1 MKKIILLIAMAIATG
16 SSGEE
21 FAEEYQA
28 ASLFAA
34 LIGADNPATAS
45 PTNTWVPPSLFVF
58 PDDET
63 NIVSITRIRNTAKGS
78 SFFVN
83 CRSSQNN
90 YDATIN
96 VCSNRTFALE
106 ELCFPIVAFSSM
118 PMEMIA
124 SGYSSQT
131 NECGLV
137 EISAVESVNDLSL
150 IAFGNISIQASGGNS
165 KNFALA
171 LLRAGG
177 VDIPAEPES
186 PEPNPEPNPE

>member
-1 MKKIILLIAMAIATG
+1 MKKIILLITMAIATG
-16 SSGEE
+16 SNGED

-34 LIGADNPATAS
+34 LIGADNPSTVS
-45 PTNTWVPPSLFVF
+45 PTNTWVPPSSFVF

-63 NIVSITRIRNTAKGS
+63 NVVSIAKVRNTAKGS
-78 SFFVN
+78 SFFVD

-96 VCSNRTFALE
+96 VCSNRTLALE

-118 PMEMIA
+118 PTEMIA

-131 NECGLV
+131 SECGV
-137 EISAVESVNDLSL
+137 IEISAVGSINESSM
-150 IAFGNISIQASGGNS
+150 IAFGNISVRTSGGNS

-177 VDIPAEPES
+177 VDIPDEPE
-186 PEPNPEPNPE
+186 PQDPNLDPKL